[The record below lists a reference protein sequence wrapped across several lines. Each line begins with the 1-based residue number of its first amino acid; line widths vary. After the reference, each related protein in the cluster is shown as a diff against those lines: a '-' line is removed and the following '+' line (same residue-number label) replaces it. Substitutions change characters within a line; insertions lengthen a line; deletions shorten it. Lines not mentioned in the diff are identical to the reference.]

1 MAFCVSLL
9 VFQTATSILM
19 SRLSQEIIYD
29 LRLNMTQRIL
39 DCPLQHLET
48 VGAPKLLA
56 TLTAEL
62 MRSPMLL
69 AQSQD

>member
-1 MAFCVSLL
+1 
-9 VFQTATSILM
+9 M